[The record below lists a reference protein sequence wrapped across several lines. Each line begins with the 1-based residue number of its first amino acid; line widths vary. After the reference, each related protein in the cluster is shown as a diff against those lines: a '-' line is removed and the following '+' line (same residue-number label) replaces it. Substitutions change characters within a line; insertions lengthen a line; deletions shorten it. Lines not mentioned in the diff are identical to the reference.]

1 MATFGHVR
9 LPDTRLKVRLVD
21 VAIAWASRPHDTIPQ
36 ACGKWG
42 RTKGTYRFLENPRVA
57 CDDLIAS
64 AGEGAAKMS
73 QGLTTVLAVQDTST
87 ISYNHLTG
95 TKGLGPTNDHK
106 TSLGMLLHS
115 TLALRLD
122 GRPIGLLHQKIWCR
136 KEEERG
142 SAKKRRE
149 WPIEKKES
157 FKWLDGILR
166 ARERLKAHVPEV
178 RRPRLIH
185 IMDREGDIHE
195 VLQTVAESSDGLIVR
210 FDRNRRIDDPC
221 EYARPAIHAAPLL
234 GTASIE
240 VPRTHEKPARKALVE
255 VRSRPLDISPDLRRD
270 ARRRPVTMTLVE
282 IWEVAPPEGEEPLQW
297 LLWTT
302 EPAATLEEALAVAKL
317 YSKRWR
323 IEDLHLVLKSGCA
336 VEKLQLE
343 TADRLAKAVVLYS
356 SIAARIVQLRDW
368 AREAPETP
376 CTEVLQQGEWCALW
390 TAIHKQPPA
399 PGQVPPTIREA
410 VLWIGRLGG
419 HLNRKGDGMPGV
431 RTLWR
436 GWRDLMML
444 TDLYVVLRPVQ

>member
-1 MATFGHVR
+1 LATFGHAQ

-21 VAIAWASRPHDTIPQ
+21 VAIAWAGRPHDTIPQ

-42 RTKGTYRFLENPRVA
+42 RTKGAYRFLENPRVT
-57 CDDLIAS
+57 CDALIAS
-64 AGEGAAKMS
+64 AGDATAKAC
-73 QGLTTVLAVQDTST
+73 QGLTTVLAVQDTTT
-87 ISYNHLTG
+87 ISYNHLVG
-95 TKGLGPTNDHK
+95 TKDLGPTNDQE
-106 TSLGMLLHS
+106 TSRGLLLHS

-122 GRPIGLLHQKIWCR
+122 GRPIGLLHQKVWCR

-149 WPIEKKES
+149 LPIEEKES
-157 FKWLDGILR
+157 FKWLDGIFG
-166 ARERLKAHVPEV
+166 ARERLNAQVLES

-210 FDRNRRIDDPC
+210 FERNRRIDDPC
-221 EYARPAIHAAPLL
+221 EYARPAIQATPVL
-234 GTASIE
+234 GTATIE

-255 VRSRPLDISPDLRRD
+255 VRSRPLDIVPNPKRD
-270 ARRRPVTMTLVE
+270 PRRRPFTMTLVE
-282 IWEVAPPEGEEPLQW
+282 IREVAPPEGAEPLQW

-302 EPAATLEEALAVAKL
+302 EPATTLEQALAVAEL
-317 YSKRWR
+317 YGKRWR
-323 IEDLHLVLKSGCA
+323 IEDLHFVLKSGCA

-343 TADRLAKAVVLYS
+343 TAERLAKAVVLYS

-376 CTEVLQQGEWCALW
+376 CTEVLQQGEWRALW
-390 TAIHKQPPA
+390 TTIHKQPPA
-399 PGQVPPTIREA
+399 SEQVPPTIREA

-419 HLNRKGDGMPGV
+419 HLNRKGDGLPGV

-444 TDLYVVLRPVQ
+444 TDLYVVLRPPQ